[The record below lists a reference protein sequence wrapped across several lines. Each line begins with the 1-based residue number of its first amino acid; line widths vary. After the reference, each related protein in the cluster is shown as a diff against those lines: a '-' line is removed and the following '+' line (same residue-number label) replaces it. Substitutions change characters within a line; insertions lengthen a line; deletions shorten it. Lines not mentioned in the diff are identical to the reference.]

1 MGENEKGRKSAALH
15 RICIVKTFRIVKLR
29 TLNQIGK
36 RAAVPPS
43 NLLRLYLAIRLRS
56 PFFF

>member
-1 MGENEKGRKSAALH
+1 MGEAEKDMKDAALN

-29 TLNQIGK
+29 ALNQIGK

-43 NLLRLYLAIRLRS
+43 NLLR
-56 PFFF
+56 

>member
-1 MGENEKGRKSAALH
+1 MGEAEKDMKDAALN

-29 TLNQIGK
+29 ALNQIGK